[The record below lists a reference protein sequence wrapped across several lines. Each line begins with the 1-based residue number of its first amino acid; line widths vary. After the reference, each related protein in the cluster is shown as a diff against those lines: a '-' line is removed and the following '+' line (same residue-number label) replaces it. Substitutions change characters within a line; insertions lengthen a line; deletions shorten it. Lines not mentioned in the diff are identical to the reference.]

1 MDEKRLKGWHEGM
14 GDIMAGYYSNDNGPG
29 FAVGKSGCIW
39 DVIPLVRVYIP
50 ALPLCLRV
58 SLPGETSELPVLSP

>member
-1 MDEKRLKGWHEGM
+1 
-14 GDIMAGYYSNDNGPG
+14 MAGYYSNDNGPG
-29 FAVGKSGCIW
+29 FAAGKSGCIW